1 MDRIKR
7 VKFTEGR
14 KEKIKN
20 YLKYSLGGLFFGATV
35 LNVVSKDYINVLS
48 WGAFSLFFYEDAI
61 CRKERVLKVTKYMLL
76 GMLLTNTVVSLWN
89 KNMSAAIGWII
100 AASVYIDLIR
110 NKNK

>member
-1 MDRIKR
+1 MDQIIL
-7 VKFTEGR
+7 VEFTRGR
-14 KEKIKN
+14 KEKIKK
-20 YLKYSLGGLFFGATV
+20 YLKYSWGGLSLGMAV
-35 LNVVSKDYINVLS
+35 LNVVSKDYINALS

-89 KNMSAAIGWII
+89 KNMSAAIGWVI